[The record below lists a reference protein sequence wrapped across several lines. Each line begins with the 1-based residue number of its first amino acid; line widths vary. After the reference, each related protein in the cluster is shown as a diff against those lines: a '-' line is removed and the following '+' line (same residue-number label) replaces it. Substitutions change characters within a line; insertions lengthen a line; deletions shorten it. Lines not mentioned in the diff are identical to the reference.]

1 MLTSSQLVGASWALA
16 FVLTVAAVLAVAYLW
31 LDEPPANDT
40 SAEEAELRE
49 AVSTASAAPDRLEA
63 AIEAARKAGV
73 NDALVW
79 TANSALMA
87 AWRARRAAEEKAT
100 IEAGAGELPGCM
112 AAAADTVSAAHRAG
126 DVERQAMR
134 LQGSSHRRRT

>member
-1 MLTSSQLVGASWALA
+1 MSFVWAVA
-16 FVLTVAAVLAVAYLW
+16 FVLTVAAVLAAAYLW
-31 LDEPPANDT
+31 LDEPPTHDT

-49 AVSTASAAPDRLEA
+49 AVSTANDAPDRLEA

-87 AWRARRAAEEKAT
+87 AWRARRAFEEKAT
-100 IEAGAGELPGCM
+100 IEAGAGEPPSCT
-112 AAAADTVSAAHRAG
+112 AAAVDRAPSAHRAG
-126 DVERQAMR
+126 DVERQAMMR
-134 LQGSSHRRRT
+134 LGSSHRRRT